1 VKIAVVGAGVAGLV
15 AAHRLQRNHDVVLF
29 EADGRLG
36 GHAHTVSVSDAGR
49 VVPIDTGFLV
59 LNTRTYP
66 NFLALLGELGVP
78 TAPSDMGFS
87 VRSDR
92 RDFEY
97 NARNLATLY
106 AQRRNLVRLDFHRM
120 VLDTLRFFREART
133 IYGQEADLPLGV
145 WLERHGYCRAFVDD
159 HLVPLVRAVW
169 SARRDV
175 ALAFPARFLVR
186 FFDNHGFLQAASRS
200 PWLTIPGGSKTY
212 VDAIRAR
219 FRGRVRAAAPV
230 ESISRRS
237 GGGGVIVRAQGLAP
251 ERFDHA
257 VVACHADQALAMVDS
272 PSDVERELLAAFPY
286 QDNETI
292 LHTDARLM
300 PRRSRVWASWNV
312 HLDDEGQDG
321 ACITYWINR
330 LQPLNTPTNYFVT
343 LNRTR
348 AIDPSKILRTFR
360 YAHPIFGLG
369 TEAAQAR
376 HPEMIDRDGISY
388 CGAYWRNGFHE
399 DGVVSA
405 LRVVGAIERSRA
417 ELAA

>member
-15 AAHRLQRNHDVVLF
+15 AAHRLQESHEVVVF
-29 EADGRLG
+29 EAEPRLG
-36 GHAHTVSVSDAGR
+36 GHAHTVAVEGADRSTPV
-49 VVPIDTGFLV
+49 DTGFLV

-66 NFLALLGELGVP
+66 NFIKLLDELGVE

-97 NARNLATLY
+97 NARDLDALY
-106 AQRRNLVRLDFHRM
+106 AQRRNILSLDFHRM
-120 VLDTLRFFREART
+120 VFDILRFHREARS
-133 IYGQEADLPLGV
+133 IYQEDGDVPIGR
-145 WLERHGYCRAFVDD
+145 WLAKRRYSRAFVDD
-159 HLVPLVRAVW
+159 HLVPMIRAVW
-169 SARRDV
+169 SARREV

-186 FFDNHGFLQAASRS
+186 FFDNHSFLQVENRS
-200 PWLTIPGGSKTY
+200 PWLTIRGGSKRY

-219 FRGRVRAAAPV
+219 FRGSVRTAAPV
-230 ESISRRS
+230 ESIRRS
-237 GGGGVIVRAQGLAP
+237 GGGVVVRARGLAP

-257 VVACHADQALAMVDS
+257 VVACHADQALAIVES
-272 PSDVERELLAAFPY
+272 PSDVERDLLGAFPY
-286 QDNETI
+286 QDNETV

-300 PRRSRVWASWNV
+300 PRRERAWASWNV

-330 LQPLNTPTNYFVT
+330 LQPLDTDTNYFVT
-343 LNRTR
+343 LNRTH
-348 AIDPSKILRTFR
+348 AIDPSKIVRTFN
-360 YAHPIFGLG
+360 YAHPIFGLRSD
-369 TEAAQAR
+369 AAQAR
-376 HPEMIDRDGISY
+376 HHEMIDRDGISY

-405 LRVVGAIERSRA
+405 LRVVGALARA
-417 ELAA
+417 RKELAA